1 MLRELH
7 IEKFAL
13 IDNFTIFFGD
23 GLNILTGETGA
34 GKSIII
40 DALNQVLGARASSE
54 LVRAG
59 NEKAL
64 VSAVFDIHPPALA
77 KLNELGLDTQE
88 NTVILQRELF
98 ANGKSQAR
106 VDGRPVNATV
116 LREIG
121 SLLVEIHGQHEHQ
134 DLLDSAAH
142 LGMLDSFG
150 GQAIWAA
157 KNHWSQAWTELV
169 SLRKELS
176 GLHGDKR
183 ERERLLDMLQY
194 QVDEIEKADLQEG
207 EEEQLLNERKLLQN
221 ARKLLE
227 VCQEGYQSLYQGEG
241 ENPVV
246 QKLAMVIEGLKG
258 FRDLDGILE
267 QACTQL
273 EESMHS
279 VEDAARQLRGY
290 ADNFSFDPGRLE
302 EVEKRLDLVSD
313 LKRKY
318 ADSVTAILAWRDEKS
333 AEIEAIRN
341 TEARHAQISQLI
353 EGAAQKAGQMAA
365 VLSNLRN
372 LAGKELATAVEGEL
386 EYLHMSKTRFA
397 VESIQHEDEAG
408 IPVAGSNI
416 RATGDGIDDLQFKI
430 SPNPGEPL
438 KPLAKIASG
447 GEMSRIMLAILNI
460 LAKLRPIQAMVFD
473 EIDAGIGGRAAQA
486 VAEKLADVS
495 TQRQVICVSHLP
507 QVSSMADTHLHIFKE
522 AKGERT
528 FTRVIRLDMDGRV
541 EELARMLGG
550 AEVTPATRRHAKEM
564 LSLASKVKSQTM

>member
-1 MLRELH
+1 LH

-13 IDNFTIFFGD
+13 IDKLTVFFGD

-40 DALNQVLGARASSE
+40 DALNQVLGERASAE

-59 NEKAL
+59 TDKAIL
-64 VSAVFDIHPPALA
+64 SAVFDVPAPAAA
-77 KLNELGLDTQE
+77 KLEELGLGSDESTI
-88 NTVILQRELF
+88 ILQREIF

-106 VDGRPVNATV
+106 IDGRPTNVTV

-134 DLLDSAAH
+134 SLLDPSAH
-142 LGMLDSFG
+142 IGMLDAFG
-150 GQAIWAA
+150 GQIVLDAC
-157 KNHWSQAWTELV
+157 SQYREAWKQLMDLKKELV
-169 SLRKELS
+169 

-194 QVDEIEKADLQEG
+194 QVDEIEKACLQEG
-207 EEEQLLNERKLLQN
+207 EEELLLNERKLLQN
-221 ARKLLE
+221 ARKLME
-227 VCQEGYQSLYQGEG
+227 VCEQGYQTLYQGEG
-241 ENPVV
+241 DNPVV
-246 QKLAMVIEGLKG
+246 QVLATVVEGLKS
-258 FRDLDGILE
+258 FRSLDGILE
-267 QACTQL
+267 QACAQL
-273 EESMHS
+273 EESLYS
-279 VEDAARQLRGY
+279 VEDAARQLRGF

-302 EVEKRLDLVSD
+302 EVEKRLDLIND

-318 ADSVTAILAWRDEKS
+318 ADTVAGILAWRDEKS

-341 TEARHAQISQLI
+341 TETRHAELSELVSQ
-353 EGAAQKAGQMAA
+353 AAQTVGEAGFI
-365 VLSNLRN
+365 LSNLRRQ
-372 LAGKELATAVEGEL
+372 AGKELAEAVEQEL

-397 VESIQHEDEAG
+397 VEASQHEEESG
-408 IPVAGSNI
+408 IPVAGKNI
-416 RATGDGIDDLQFKI
+416 RASADGIDDIRFMI

-460 LAKLRPIQAMVFD
+460 LAKLRPIQTMVFD

-507 QVSSMADTHLHIFKE
+507 QVSSMADTHLHIYKE
-522 AKGERT
+522 ADGDRT
-528 FTRVIRLDMDGRV
+528 FTKVIRLDMEGRV

-550 AEVTPATRRHAKEM
+550 AEVTPATLRHSKEM
-564 LSLASKVKSQTM
+564 LSLASKIKSQRM